1 MIRRIALTLIPCVA
15 VFTAAACLSS
25 TLAPRATTKSVRS
38 ARTTAPALQLAKRSG
53 YIVASS

>member
-1 MIRRIALTLIPCVA
+1 MIRRITLTLIPCVA

-25 TLAPRATTKSVRS
+25 TLAPRATKSGS
-38 ARTTAPALQLAKRSG
+38 ILRTTAPAQQLAKRSG

>member
-1 MIRRIALTLIPCVA
+1 MIRRLALTLLPCAA

-25 TLAPRATTKSVRS
+25 TLAPRTTKSAVTSRS
-38 ARTTAPALQLAKRSG
+38 HAPALQLAKRSG